1 MEEDDDD
8 RKLLEA
14 LSKAGI
20 STQDALGMLTGAKK
34 KANQKPKSLG
44 AGRGRGGKAKK

>member
-8 RKLLEA
+8 LKLLEA
-14 LSKAGI
+14 LSKKE
-20 STQDALGMLTGAKK
+20 ALGVLTGTKK